1 MTRAATSLVIDAR
14 PRGSSGPWAGAHVS
28 GRPVLEHLLDVAEA
42 IGAGPGPVPVHAR
55 LEEHEWLR
63 GLVTDRG
70 DAVRLVTGPTP
81 EGAAVLRADR
91 LYDPNRLRRALRRG
105 RDPEAAVLWRLD
117 RPSALEHAEAE
128 LLRRRSYQP
137 LGRFWALAPA
147 RALAR
152 FLVETPVRP
161 NALTIAAGGL
171 MLTAA
176 VLVATASTTIA
187 GRLGAASLLAIALVL
202 DTADGHLARLQGT
215 ASDFGRWL
223 DAVLDELADMALHAA
238 IAWAAFARSGQPGW
252 LVLSMGYAAGKYLFV
267 VGQATRAEAAPTHD
281 PRREPATRPSPV
293 ARLVRAIG
301 HADVRWHLWILLAAL
316 GRLDAA
322 LVVYA
327 AYFPARTVAGAFRG
341 WKKGGVPCAKRASRP

>member
-14 PRGSSGPWAGAHVS
+14 PRGSSGPWAGARVS
-28 GRPVLEHLLDVAEA
+28 GRPMLEHLLDVAEA
-42 IGAGPGPVPVHAR
+42 IGAGPVPVHAR

-63 GLVTDRG
+63 GLVAERS
-70 DAVRLVTGPTP
+70 DALRLVTGPTP

-117 RPSALEHAEAE
+117 RPRALEHAEAE

-147 RALAR
+147 RALACA
-152 FLVETPVRP
+152 LVETPVRP

-171 MLTAA
+171 MIAA
-176 VLVATASTTIA
+176 AALVATASNTTT
-187 GRLGAASLLAIALVL
+187 GRLGAAALLAIALVL

-238 IAWAAFARSGQPGW
+238 IAWAAFARTGQPAW
-252 LVLSMGYAAGKYLFV
+252 LVMGMAYAAGKYLFV
-267 VGQATRAEAAPTHD
+267 IGQATRAEAASPGD
-281 PRREPATRPSPV
+281 PRRELASRPSPV
-293 ARLVRAIG
+293 ARLVRALG
-301 HADVRWHLWILLAAL
+301 HADVRWHLWIILAAL

-322 LVVYA
+322 LIAFAVY
-327 AYFPARTVAGAFRG
+327 YPARTVAGAFRG
-341 WKKGGVPCAKRASRP
+341 WKKGGVPCVRRASRP

>member
-1 MTRAATSLVIDAR
+1 MTRATTSLVIDAR
-14 PRGSSGPWAGAHVS
+14 PRGSSGPWAGARVS

-42 IGAGPGPVPVHAR
+42 VDSAPGPVAVHAR

-63 GLVTDRG
+63 GLVAERG

-117 RPSALEHAEAE
+117 LPRALEHAEAE

-137 LGRFWALAPA
+137 LGRFWALGPA

-152 FLVETPVRP
+152 SLVETRVRP
-161 NALTIAAGGL
+161 NALTVAAGGL
-171 MLTAA
+171 MISAA
-176 VLVATASTTIA
+176 ALIATASTTLA
-187 GRLGAASLLAIALVL
+187 GRLGAAALLAMALVL
-202 DTADGHLARLQGT
+202 DTADGHLARLQGS

-238 IAWAAFARSGQPGW
+238 IAWAAFARDGQPAW
-252 LVLSMGYAAGKYLFV
+252 LVLGMGYAAGKYLFV
-267 VGQATRAEAAPTHD
+267 IGQTTREAVAAPGGE
-281 PRREPATRPSPV
+281 RRDAPAPSPV

-322 LVVYA
+322 LILYA
-327 AYFPARTVAGAFRG
+327 AYYPARTVAGAFRG
-341 WKKGGVPCAKRASRP
+341 WKTKGGVPCASRASRP